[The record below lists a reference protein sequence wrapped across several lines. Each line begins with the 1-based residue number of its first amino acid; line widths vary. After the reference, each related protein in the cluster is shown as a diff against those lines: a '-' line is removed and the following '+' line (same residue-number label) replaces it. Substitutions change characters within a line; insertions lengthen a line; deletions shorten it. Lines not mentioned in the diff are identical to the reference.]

1 MENKKNELDE
11 LLKSRMQFAE
21 GEEPEPN
28 VHIQKTLRKKV
39 EQRKENNHAFSMLL
53 RLMNTDIKLY
63 HAGLAVAAV
72 AMVFVLLRPVAPN
85 PITTNNGVGGTQ
97 VADTAGNS
105 SSLKQDSF
113 LVKNF
118 STTFY

>member
-21 GEEPEPN
+21 GEEPEPEA
-28 VHIQKTLRKKV
+28 HIQKALRKKV
-39 EQRKENNHAFSMLL
+39 EQRKANNHAFNMLL
-53 RLMNTDIKLY
+53 RVMNTDIKLY

-72 AMVFVLLRPVAPN
+72 AMVFILLRPVAPN
-85 PITTNNGVGGTQ
+85 PVTTNNGVGGTQ

-113 LVKNF
+113 LVKTF